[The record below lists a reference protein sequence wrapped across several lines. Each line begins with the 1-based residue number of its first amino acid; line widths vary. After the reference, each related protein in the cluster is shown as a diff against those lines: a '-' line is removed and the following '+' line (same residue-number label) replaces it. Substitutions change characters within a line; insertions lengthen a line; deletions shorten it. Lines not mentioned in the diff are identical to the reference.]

1 MWAAALVEQEES
13 SSILCIPRG
22 TVANLNGSSYQ
33 CLLETNT
40 ATAETVKR
48 QKPHMCTGVKV
59 GFGRSLRGCSKKS
72 L

>member
-48 QKPHMCTGVKV
+48 Q
-59 GFGRSLRGCSKKS
+59 
-72 L
+72 

>member
-13 SSILCIPRG
+13 SPILCIPRG

-48 QKPHMCTGVKV
+48 HTCALGLKWDLAGP
-59 GFGRSLRGCSKKS
+59 
-72 L
+72 